1 MHCARASSSRWPVAS
16 TDIAITTSSWRR
28 DHCRSICWNRRWK
41 RSSWARPKVNGTA
54 VQARRLT
61 AVGLRNGGLHAYAKS
76 VGGRSRVGVEC
87 SGSCAEYQSPGDSGG
102 HVATAAAAIA
112 VSGGYVAAAAADYCG
127 ESQSSGLLTATRPDY
142 SFRVSLGA

>member
-1 MHCARASSSRWPVAS
+1 
-16 TDIAITTSSWRR
+16 
-28 DHCRSICWNRRWK
+28 
-41 RSSWARPKVNGTA
+41 

-87 SGSCAEYQSPGDSGG
+87 SGSCAEYQSAGDSGG
-102 HVATAAAAIA
+102 HVAAAVAAVAGTGGYVATAAAAIA
-112 VSGGYVAAAAADYCG
+112 VSSGYVAAAAADYCG